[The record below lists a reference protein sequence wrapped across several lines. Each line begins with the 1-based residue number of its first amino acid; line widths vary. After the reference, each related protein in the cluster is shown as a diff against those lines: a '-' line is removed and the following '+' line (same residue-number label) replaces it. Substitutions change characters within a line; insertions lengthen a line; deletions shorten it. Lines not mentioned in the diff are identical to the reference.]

1 MTKSK
6 MPGHYLIG
14 SFLLGKGE
22 DLMVCDPCYG
32 DGDKQI
38 HKVKPGRWHAFTRVT
53 EDTGGWGRRNASLTA
68 IHESESYPCP
78 GIDFPLGEV
87 GVDSG
92 QMGIY
97 AHKGWEEKIPSEDDY
112 DKVCE
117 TTLSTPISA
126 GMVDYG
132 VTSSSGYGDGGYS
145 LFGKTD
151 SKGKIVALEVVFIE
165 EKDDPR
171 FPPPE
176 EENPGDSEE
185 E

>member
-22 DLMVCDPCYG
+22 DLMVCDPCYS

-38 HKVKPGRWHAFTRVT
+38 HKVKPGKWHAYTRIT
-53 EDTGGWGRRNASLTA
+53 DDGGGWGRRNANLTV
-68 IHESESYPCP
+68 IHESESYPCE
-78 GIDFPLGEV
+78 GIDSPLGVV

-97 AHKGWEEKIPSEDDY
+97 AMRGWEGNNPSEDDY

-145 LFGKTD
+145 LFCKTTR
-151 SKGKIVALEVVFIE
+151 GKIVALEVVFIE
-165 EKDDPR
+165 EKDDSR